1 MARVITASHFGCR
14 GEPAP
19 KPGQREDET
28 ALENIRRARRGVV
41 CACIR
46 RDDVAG
52 GGKPDRLL
60 PHRCH
65 FRNAWLRLLQ
75 PGAMPDDVFR
85 PRRQLLRESIPEQQQ
100 QQQRLRLSAE
110 ASSFK
115 NCQEA
120 GRESIRPSRCTV
132 AWAINGLNSRPFE
145 IEFQKAVTAA
155 DGGRP
160 REDNKQG
167 RSPHNPRVSE
177 LIPAI
182 AFSCMM
188 IILQYGPG
196 ALHFDLLSGARGNGF
211 AFFRR
216 R

>member
-1 MARVITASHFGCR
+1 MFECSFHFFFMSMARVITASHFGCR

-19 KPGQREDET
+19 KAGQREDET
-28 ALENIRRARRGVV
+28 ALESIRRARRGVV

-46 RDDVAG
+46 RDDVASG
-52 GGKPDRLL
+52 GEPDRLL

-85 PRRQLLRESIPEQQQ
+85 PRRQLLRESIPEQHQQQQQ

-115 NCQEA
+115 NRQEA
-120 GRESIRPSRCTV
+120 GRESIRPSGCTV
-132 AWAINGLNSRPFE
+132 AWAINGLNSRPIE

-155 DGGRP
+155 DGREGRP
-160 REDNKQG
+160 REANKQG
-167 RSPHNPRVSE
+167 ISPHIPRVSE
-177 LIPAI
+177 
-182 AFSCMM
+182 
-188 IILQYGPG
+188 
-196 ALHFDLLSGARGNGF
+196 FDSRHSL
-211 AFFRR
+211 
-216 R
+216 